1 MKYVRITSLLFL
13 LTFFFALSSASA
25 QVVGIVDLTIKIRS
39 QTSSTNNHNKDN
51 YSNQFA
57 VKTTCTDDVSGNEMA
72 IEARTYRVN
81 NGTTSSWK
89 SLPKGTSI
97 QLTETNGNNTV
108 PSTYRLNLR
117 AKNSFITTG
126 SFYGSWNLD

>member
-1 MKYVRITSLLFL
+1 MKYVKITSLLFL

-89 SLPKGTSI
+89 KSAKGNFYSI
-97 QLTETNGNNTV
+97 NRNQWKQH
-108 PSTYRLNLR
+108 STIDL
-117 AKNSFITTG
+117 SFE
-126 SFYGSWNLD
+126 S